1 MTKFLIRCFVKNAD
15 DVKNPAVRSAYGK
28 MAGAC
33 GIAANV
39 LLFLGKL
46 LAGVLSGAV
55 SVIADAFNNLSDA
68 ASAVVTLLGFKLAE
82 APPDDEHPFGH
93 GRMEYLSGLVL
104 GVLIL
109 FAGWE
114 LGKSSV
120 GKILHPEATTAS
132 LLALCILVA
141 AILVKLWMAVF
152 YKTIGTRIQ
161 SDTVLATGKDSR
173 NDVLSTLLV
182 LASVLVE
189 KFTGLKID
197 GYVGLAVTALVLFTG
212 ISVIKES
219 VSPLL
224 GQAPDPEMV
233 EEIRQMVLSY
243 DGVVGVHDLMVHN
256 YGPGRVIIS
265 LHAEVPADEDILKS
279 HDVIDCIEED
289 MMQRFRA
296 VACIHMDPV
305 EVGNEAVDRLKEL
318 TLTVLGDVDTRLS
331 MHDFRVVFGETHT
344 NLVFDTVVP
353 FGYKDEATL
362 KETVQA
368 RLRMTDPHLNV
379 VMKIEHQ
386 YHG

>member
-1 MTKFLIRCFVKNAD
+1 MTNFLVRCFVKDPEN
-15 DVKNPAVRSAYGK
+15 VKDPAVRSAYGK
-28 MAGAC
+28 MAGIC

-46 LAGVLSGAV
+46 FAGVLSGAV

-68 ASAVVTLLGFKLAE
+68 ASAVITLLGFKLAE

-93 GRMEYLSGLVL
+93 GRMEYLSGLIL

-109 FAGWE
+109 LAGFE

-120 GKILHPEATTAS
+120 TKIFHPEATDAS
-132 LLALCILVA
+132 WLALGILIA
-141 AILVKLWMAVF
+141 AIAVKLWMAVF
-152 YKTIGTRIQ
+152 YKNIGTRIS

-173 NDVLSTLLV
+173 NDVLSTSFVLV
-182 LASVLVE
+182 AVLVE
-189 KFTGLKID
+189 KFLGWKID
-197 GYVGLAVTALVLFTG
+197 GYVGLLVAVLVLLTG
-212 ISVIKES
+212 ISVMKES

-233 EEIRQMVLSY
+233 EEIREMVLSY
-243 DGVVGVHDLMVHN
+243 DGVVGIHDLMVHN

-265 LHAEVPADEDILKS
+265 LHAEVPAHEDILKS
-279 HDVIDCIEED
+279 HDVIDCIEAD
-289 MMQRFRA
+289 MMKRFRA

-305 EVGNEAVDRLKEL
+305 EVGNEAVDRLKVL
-318 TLTVLGDVDTRLS
+318 TETVIGDIDERLS
-331 MHDFRVVFGETHT
+331 LHDFRVVFGETHT
-344 NLVFDTVVP
+344 NVLFDVVIP

-362 KETVQA
+362 KDEIQR
-368 RLRMTDPHLNV
+368 RLRLTDPRLNV
-379 VMKIEHQ
+379 VCKLEHQ

>member
-1 MTKFLIRCFVKNAD
+1 MTNFLIRCFIKD
-15 DVKNPAVRSAYGK
+15 SEDVTNPSVRSAYGK
-28 MAGAC
+28 MAGIC
-33 GIAANV
+33 GIVANV

-46 LAGVLSGAV
+46 FAGVLSGAL

-68 ASAVVTLLGFKLAE
+68 ASAVITLLGFKLAE
-82 APPDDEHPFGH
+82 TPPDDEHPFGH

-109 FAGWE
+109 LAGFE

-120 GKILHPEATTAS
+120 GKIFHPEATDAS
-132 LLALCILVA
+132 VLALCILIA
-141 AILVKLWMAVF
+141 AILVKLWMSIF
-152 YKTIGTRIQ
+152 YKAIGTRIR

-173 NDVLSTLLV
+173 NDVLSTSLV

-197 GYVGLAVTALVLFTG
+197 GYVGLVVTILVLITG

-224 GQAPDPEMV
+224 GQSPDPEMV
-233 EEIRQMVLSY
+233 EDIQKMVLSY
-243 DGVVGVHDLMVHN
+243 DGVVGIHDLMIHN

-265 LHAEVPADEDILKS
+265 LHAEVPAHEDILKS
-279 HDVIDCIEED
+279 HDVIDCIEQD
-289 MMQRFRA
+289 MMERFHA
-296 VACIHMDPV
+296 ITCIHMDPV
-305 EVGNEAVDRLKEL
+305 EVGNESVDRLKVL
-318 TLTVLGDVDTRLS
+318 TATVLEDIDQHLS

-344 NLVFDTVVP
+344 NLLFDVVIP
-353 FGYKDEATL
+353 FGYKEESTL
-362 KETVQA
+362 KEEIQR
-368 RLRMTDPHLNV
+368 RLRLTDPHLNV
-379 VMKIEHQ
+379 VCKFEHQ

>member
-1 MTKFLIRCFVKNAD
+1 MTKFLIRCFIKDAENVGD
-15 DVKNPAVRSAYGK
+15 PEVRSAYGK

-104 GVLIL
+104 GALIL
-109 FAGWE
+109 VAGVE
-114 LGKSSV
+114 LGKSSI
-120 GKILHPEATTAS
+120 GKILHPEATNAS
-132 LLALCILVA
+132 LVALCMLGA

-152 YKTIGTRIQ
+152 YKTIGKRIQ

-189 KFTGLKID
+189 RFTGLQID
-197 GYVGLAVTALVLFTG
+197 GYAGLIVTVLVLLTG
-212 ISVIKES
+212 VSVLKES

-224 GQAPDPEMV
+224 GQAPDPAMV
-233 EEIRQMVLSY
+233 EEIRRMVLSY
-243 DGVVGVHDLMVHN
+243 DGVVGIHDLIVHN
-256 YGPGRVIIS
+256 YGPGRVVIS

-279 HDVIDCIEED
+279 HDVIDCIEAD
-289 MMQRFRA
+289 MMKRFHA
-296 VACIHMDPV
+296 VTCIHMDPV
-305 EVGNEAVDRLKEL
+305 EVGNEAVDRLKVL
-318 TLTVLGDVDTRLS
+318 TETVLGDIDERLT
-331 MHDFRVVFGETHT
+331 MHDFRVVPGESHT
-344 NLVFDTVVP
+344 NVLFDVVVP
-353 FGYKDEATL
+353 HGYAGEATL
-362 KETVQA
+362 KDEIER
-368 RLRMTDPHLNV
+368 RLRMTDNRLNV
-379 VMKIEHQ
+379 VCKIEHQ

>member
-1 MTKFLIRCFVKNAD
+1 MTKFLIRCFIKDAENVGD
-15 DVKNPAVRSAYGK
+15 PEVRSAYGK
-28 MAGAC
+28 MAGVC

-104 GVLIL
+104 GALIL
-109 FAGWE
+109 VAGVE
-114 LGKSSV
+114 LGKSSI
-120 GKILHPEATTAS
+120 GKILHPEATNAS
-132 LLALCILVA
+132 LVALCILGA

-152 YKTIGTRIQ
+152 YKTIGKRIQ

-189 KFTGLKID
+189 RFTGLQID
-197 GYVGLAVTALVLFTG
+197 GYAGLIVTVLVLLTG
-212 ISVIKES
+212 VSVLKES

-224 GQAPDPEMV
+224 GQAPDPAMV
-233 EEIRQMVLSY
+233 EEIRRMVLSY
-243 DGVVGVHDLMVHN
+243 DGVVGIHDLIVHN
-256 YGPGRVIIS
+256 YGPGRVVIS

-279 HDVIDCIEED
+279 HDVIDCIEAD
-289 MMQRFRA
+289 MMKRFHA
-296 VACIHMDPV
+296 VTCIHMDPV
-305 EVGNEAVDRLKEL
+305 EVGNEAVDRLKVL
-318 TLTVLGDVDTRLS
+318 TETVLGDIDERLTL
-331 MHDFRVVFGETHT
+331 HDFRMVPGESHT
-344 NLVFDTVVP
+344 NVLFDVVVP
-353 FGYKDEATL
+353 HGYAGEATL
-362 KETVQA
+362 KDDIER
-368 RLRMTDPHLNV
+368 RLRMTDNRLNV
-379 VMKIEHQ
+379 VCKIEHQ

>member
-1 MTKFLIRCFVKNAD
+1 MTNFLIRCFVKNSEN
-15 DVKNPAVRSAYGK
+15 VKDPTVRSAYGK
-28 MAGAC
+28 LAGIC

-46 LAGVLSGAV
+46 FAGVLSGAV

-68 ASAVVTLLGFKLAE
+68 ASAVITLLGFKLAE

-93 GRMEYLSGLVL
+93 GRMEYLSGLIL

-109 FAGWE
+109 LAGFE

-120 GKILHPEATTAS
+120 GKIIHPEATDAS
-132 LLALCILVA
+132 WLALGILIA
-141 AILVKLWMAVF
+141 AIVVKLWMALF
-152 YKTIGTRIQ
+152 YKNIGTRIS

-173 NDVLSTLLV
+173 NDVLSTSFVLV
-182 LASVLVE
+182 AVLVE
-189 KFTGLKID
+189 KFLGLKID
-197 GYVGLAVTALVLFTG
+197 GYVGLLVAALVLVTG

-233 EEIRQMVLSY
+233 EAIREMVLSY
-243 DGVVGVHDLMVHN
+243 DGVVGIHDLMVHN

-265 LHAEVPADEDILKS
+265 LHAEVPAHEDILKS
-279 HDVIDCIEED
+279 HDVIDCIEAD
-289 MMQRFRA
+289 MMERFHA

-305 EVGNEAVDRLKEL
+305 EVGNEAVDRLKVL
-318 TLTVLGDVDTRLS
+318 TETVLGDIDTRLS
-331 MHDFRVVFGETHT
+331 LHDFRVVFGETHT
-344 NLVFDTVVP
+344 NVLFDVVIP
-353 FGYKDEATL
+353 FGYEGEATL
-362 KETVQA
+362 KDEIQR
-368 RLRMTDPHLNV
+368 RLRMTDPRLNV
-379 VMKIEHQ
+379 VCKQEHQ

>member
-1 MTKFLIRCFVKNAD
+1 MTNFLIRCFVKNPEN
-15 DVKNPAVRSAYGK
+15 VKDPTVRSAYGK
-28 MAGAC
+28 MAGIC

-68 ASAVVTLLGFKLAE
+68 ASAVITLLGFKLAE

-93 GRMEYLSGLVL
+93 GRMEYLSGLIL

-109 FAGWE
+109 LAGFE

-120 GKILHPEATTAS
+120 TKIFHPETTDAS
-132 LLALCILVA
+132 WLALGILIA
-141 AILVKLWMAVF
+141 AIVVKLWMAVF
-152 YKTIGTRIQ
+152 YKNIGTRIS

-173 NDVLSTLLV
+173 NDVLSTSFV
-182 LASVLVE
+182 LAAVLVE
-189 KFTGLKID
+189 KFLGWKID
-197 GYVGLAVTALVLFTG
+197 GYVGLLVAILVLLTG

-233 EEIRQMVLSY
+233 EDIQTMVLSY
-243 DGVVGVHDLMVHN
+243 DGVVGIHDLMVHN

-265 LHAEVPADEDILKS
+265 LHAEVPAHEDILKS
-279 HDVIDCIEED
+279 HDVIDCIEAD
-289 MMQRFRA
+289 MMKKFHA

-318 TLTVLGDVDTRLS
+318 TTTVLGDIDERLS
-331 MHDFRVVFGETHT
+331 LHDFRVVFGETHT
-344 NLVFDTVVP
+344 NVLFDVVIP
-353 FGYKDEATL
+353 FRYEGEATL
-362 KETVQA
+362 KDEIQR
-368 RLRMTDPHLNV
+368 RLQMTDPHLLV
-379 VMKIEHQ
+379 VCKMEHQ